1 MTGSMSWEKLL
12 TAERLGGGG
21 GSAPSPARN
30 EFQRDYDRIVFSS
43 AFRRLH
49 DKTQVFPMP
58 ENDHVHS
65 RLTHSLEVS
74 CVGRSLGVLVGAEIV
89 NRHGLGESYSARDF
103 GDIVAAA
110 CLAHD
115 IGNPPFGHSGEDAIR
130 NWFRDGNRRP
140 AADYSDAERE
150 DFVRFEGNAQGLR
163 ILTRLQMA
171 KGRGGMRLT
180 HATLG
185 AFSKYPREALLRE
198 DPGGRRSGKKHG
210 FFQSEKGLFAEAA
223 DSLGLL
229 RLSGKDSRWCRH
241 PLAFLVEAADDIC
254 YQILDLEDGFR
265 LGKVA
270 FDDAYDLLTAIAPPG
285 EDPRPSDGEERKS
298 TIGYLRAR
306 TIDILVREVAEEF
319 LKNEREIL
327 SGGFDRS
334 LVTVVPSK
342 EKIDAVTDLVV
353 RRCYRADEVL
363 EIEIAGY
370 EVIGALLDRF
380 VPAALRPGRPEH
392 EKIRVLMP
400 ALFREEGSD
409 YEKTLPVTDFVSGM
423 TDSFAVSIFR
433 RFMGIALPR

>member
-1 MTGSMSWEKLL
+1 MAGSMSWEKLL
-12 TAERLGGGG
+12 TADRIGG
-21 GSAPSPARN
+21 GSTPSPARN

-65 RLTHSLEVS
+65 RLTHSLEVG
-74 CVGRSLGVLVGAEIV
+74 CVGRSLGGLVGGEIV
-89 NRHGLGESYSARDF
+89 KRHGLGESYSGRDF

-130 NWFRDGNRRP
+130 NWFREGERRP
-140 AADYSDAERE
+140 AADYSEAELE

-163 ILTRLQMA
+163 VLTRLQMA

-185 AFSKYPREALLRE
+185 AFSKYPRESLLRE
-198 DPGGRRSGKKHG
+198 CPGERRSGKKHG

-223 DSLGLL
+223 ESLGLL
-229 RLSGKDSRWCRH
+229 RLSERDARWCRH

-270 FDDAYDLLTAIAPPG
+270 FGDAYDLLAAIAPPG
-285 EDPRPSDGEERKS
+285 DGPRPSDDEERKS

-306 TIDILVREVAEEF
+306 TIDLLVREVAEEF
-319 LKNEREIL
+319 LKREAKIL
-327 SGGFDRS
+327 TGKFDGS
-334 LVTVVPSK
+334 LVTVIPSK
-342 EKIDAVTDLVV
+342 RKIDAVTELVV
-353 RRCYRADEVL
+353 RRCYRAAEVL

-370 EVIGALLDRF
+370 EVIGALLDKF
-380 VPAALRPGRPEH
+380 VPAALGPGRPEH
-392 EKIRVLMP
+392 EKIRILMP
-400 ALFREEGSD
+400 ALFRAEGGD
-409 YEKTLPVTDFVSGM
+409 YEKTLLITDFVSGM
-423 TDSFAVSIFR
+423 TDSFAVSVYR